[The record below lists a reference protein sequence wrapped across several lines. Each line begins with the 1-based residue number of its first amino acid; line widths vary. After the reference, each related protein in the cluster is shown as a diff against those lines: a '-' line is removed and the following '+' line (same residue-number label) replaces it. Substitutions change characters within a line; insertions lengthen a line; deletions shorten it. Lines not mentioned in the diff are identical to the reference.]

1 MNWWKNEYVLAVI
14 LLPFRADVCMCALIH
29 LQVLAILARPDKTS
43 KVRRFWNWYHHN
55 IGRATILLA
64 IGNIFLGLSIA
75 QEISAYIVSYGVFV
89 AVWVVAIAAF
99 EMKRCYADDD

>member
-1 MNWWKNEYVLAVI
+1 MC
-14 LLPFRADVCMCALIH
+14 VCALCLIH
-29 LQVLAILARPDKTS
+29 LQVMAILARPDKTS